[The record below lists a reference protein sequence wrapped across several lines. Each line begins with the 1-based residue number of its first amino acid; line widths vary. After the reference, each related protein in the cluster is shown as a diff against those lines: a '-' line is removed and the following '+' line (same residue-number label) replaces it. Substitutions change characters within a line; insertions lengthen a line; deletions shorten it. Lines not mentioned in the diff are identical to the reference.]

1 VSEPA
6 GRLGDDDY
14 ARLDRQLEDVD
25 SQLATRYPGTAGGRQ
40 PVHTVYVPADRCHP
54 GLAGEW
60 GAQALAVL
68 AEHGPSAAE
77 LADGLGLPADLMAQ
91 LYGRVRGKLER
102 EPIEDL
108 RIDFEDG
115 YGHRSDGE
123 EDADALSAA
132 GALAAAGHATPF
144 SGIRFKSLEA
154 ATRRRGVRTLD
165 LFLGA
170 LLGHGGLPDGFV
182 VTLPKVSSAG
192 QVGAMAGLCERLE
205 QAHGIEPGRL
215 RFELQI
221 ETPQAVLGADGTATV
236 AQMIH
241 ASRGRCS
248 ALHYGTYDYSA
259 AVGVAAAYQSMD
271 HPAADHAK
279 AVMQVAAA
287 GTGVQLSDG
296 STNVLPVGDRQ
307 QVLAAWR
314 LHLRLVRRSLER
326 GYYQGWDMHPA
337 QLVTRYTGTYGFF
350 RDGLAVAAA
359 RLRAYAG
366 KTGSDVLDEPATAQA
381 LAGFLVRGLDCG
393 ALDGAETYALT
404 GLDRADLDRYYL
416 RRTA

>member
-1 VSEPA
+1 MAVRPSRLAGRWAPVTEPA
-6 GRLGDDDY
+6 GRLGEDDY
-14 ARLDRQLEDVD
+14 ARLDRQLQPVD
-25 SQLATRYPGTAGGRQ
+25 SDLATRYPGDAGVRQ

-54 GLAGEW
+54 GLAGDW
-60 GAQALAVL
+60 GAQALAAL
-68 AEHGPSAAE
+68 AEHGPSADE
-77 LADGLGLPADLMAQ
+77 LAGGLGLPADLMAQ
-91 LYGRVRGKLER
+91 LYDRVRGKLER

-123 EDADALSAA
+123 EDAEALSAA
-132 GALAAAGHATPF
+132 STLATAARAMPF
-144 SGIRFKSLEA
+144 SGIRFKGLEA

-192 QVGAMAGLCERLE
+192 QAEAMADLCERLE
-205 QAHGIEPGRL
+205 QLHGIEPGRL

-221 ETPQAVLGADGTATV
+221 ETPQAVLGAD
-236 AQMIH
+236 
-241 ASRGRCS
+241 
-248 ALHYGTYDYSA
+248 SA
-259 AVGVAAAYQSMD
+259 AVDVAAAYQSMD

-287 GTGVQLSDG
+287 GTGVRLSDG

-350 RDGLAVAAA
+350 RDGLAVSAA
-359 RLRAYAG
+359 RLRAYAE
-366 KTGSDVLDEPATAQA
+366 KAESDVLDEPATAQA

-393 ALDGAETYALT
+393 ALDEAETSSLT

-416 RRTA
+416 RRAA